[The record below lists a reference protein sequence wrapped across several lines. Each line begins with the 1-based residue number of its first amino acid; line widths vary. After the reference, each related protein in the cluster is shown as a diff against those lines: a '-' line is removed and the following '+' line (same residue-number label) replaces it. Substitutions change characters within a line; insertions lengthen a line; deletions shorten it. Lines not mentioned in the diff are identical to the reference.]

1 MRYEW
6 FLGILVEAAYLTTTT
21 SIIQYGKMRVKCRV
35 GVKRVTP
42 VFRDVFIE
50 RRSFR
55 SLITSAIEVYNR
67 ETNGALL
74 GRNAV
79 RKINGKRTEVIS
91 VKEVYPFQTDKR
103 TPSEVIHGNKEAFRR
118 VLRAFESLGTEII
131 GGYHS
136 HPYPYGFVG
145 LSEGDV
151 VSVKEDVEA
160 MMKIGQM
167 RVQKGWVELLL
178 SIKRKDYERPG
189 KREWYICDYVKK
201 LRVRIRTRLKI
212 GYDILVSAYWVY
224 PKEKFGKKPLKEM
237 KFGVKEVAVYV
248 PWLLE

>member
-1 MRYEW
+1 M
-6 FLGILVEAAYLTTTT
+6 
-21 SIIQYGKMRVKCRV
+21 KVKYRV

-42 VFRDVFIE
+42 KFRDVFIE

-79 RKINGKRTEVIS
+79 REINGRKNSVIS

-118 VLRAFESLGTEII
+118 VLRTFESLGTEII

-145 LSEGDV
+145 LSKGDIT
-151 VSVKEDVEA
+151 SVKEDVEA
-160 MMKIGQM
+160 MLKIGQT
-167 RVQKGWVELLL
+167 RVRDGWLELLL
-178 SIKRKDYERPG
+178 SIKRKDYEKPH
-189 KREWYICDYVKK
+189 KKEWYICDYVKK
-201 LRVRIRTRLKI
+201 LRVRVRTREKTA
-212 GYDILVSAYWVY
+212 YDVLISAYWVY
-224 PKEKFGKKPLKEM
+224 PKEKYSEKPIKKM

-248 PWLLE
+248 PWILE